1 METGET
7 LEFSS
12 IIAIVKYFKSLDIT
26 MDRNKIGKILNTDES
41 YNGYIFQK

>member
-7 LEFSS
+7 LEFPS
-12 IIAIVKYFKSLDIT
+12 IIAIVKHFKSLDIIK
-26 MDRNKIGKILNTDES
+26 DKNKIAKNLNTGES

>member
-7 LEFSS
+7 LEFPS

-26 MDRNKIGKILNTDES
+26 MDRNKIAKILNTGES